1 MPIKNLVSVLILQKY
16 KDRKF
21 SDIVSIKQ
29 DDQPYIYLYHSGFH
43 LEGPPGDL
51 CKFPEG
57 LNKFYN

>member
-1 MPIKNLVSVLILQKY
+1 MPIKKLASVLILQKY

-51 CKFPEG
+51 
-57 LNKFYN
+57 